1 MPEVTCGKTLG
12 CFHKLKLYLVI
23 LLSTL
28 SFLVGA
34 PISSAH
40 ECTGSACN
48 ELFAYTC
55 EEYFEVVGRPA
66 CKSLCNLDE
75 NQICEGFTGNF
86 LADRTSE
93 NRPKKCVNGE
103 YLDKEGGWRIHF
115 EQYSDSTS
123 LYFIMDITGPS
134 HLLGE
139 IETPSTFSKPSERFR
154 YTVTIR
160 PNWKLHYS
168 FDLQMFSAEINR
180 KGFEAISQEGNR
192 DTDILDSDQYSG
204 FREVDDDI
212 FNSIKKFLKV
222 DEFSTCE
229 ATRSLTRDKN

>member
-1 MPEVTCGKTLG
+1 MIFGKIG
-12 CFHKLKLYLVI
+12 GSFRQFKLCSVI
-23 LLSTL
+23 LLSTPL
-28 SFLVGA
+28 YFFGA
-34 PISSAH
+34 PSSLAH
-40 ECTGSACN
+40 ECTGTACN

-75 NQICEGFTGNF
+75 TQICEGFTSNF
-86 LADRTSE
+86 LAERTSAS
-93 NRPKKCVNGE
+93 RPKNCVDGE

-139 IETPSTFSKPSERFR
+139 IEKPSRFSIPAERFR
-154 YTVTIR
+154 YTVTIK

-180 KGFEAISQEGNR
+180 KGFKAISQEGNR

-204 FREVDDDI
+204 FREIDDDI
-212 FNSIKKFLKV
+212 FNSLEKFLKV